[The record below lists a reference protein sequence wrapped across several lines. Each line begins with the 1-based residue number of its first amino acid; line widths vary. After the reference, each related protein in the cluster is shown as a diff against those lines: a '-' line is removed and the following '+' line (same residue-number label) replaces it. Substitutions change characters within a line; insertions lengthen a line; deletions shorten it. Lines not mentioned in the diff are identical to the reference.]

1 MIASR
6 ATRVCIAGGGPAG
19 IMLAYLLARAGV
31 DAVVVEKHA
40 DFFRDFRG
48 DTIHPSTLDV
58 MAQLGLLDGLLSLP
72 HQTVTELGAQIGDA
86 FVRIADFTHLSTRC
100 RFIAL
105 MPQWDFLDFLA
116 SEGRR
121 YPTFHAVM
129 NAEVTDIALSG
140 DRVTGVKV
148 RSGGREERIDAELVI
163 GADGRHSVVREKA
176 GLAVQDFGAPMDVL
190 WFRLSRKQGDPAQVL
205 GRLDRGKMVIML
217 DRGDYWQCGY
227 LIRKGDFD
235 AIRRNG
241 LTAFRDELGS
251 LVPYV
256 RDRLTEIGG
265 WDDVKLL
272 TVAVN
277 RLRTWY
283 RAGLL
288 CIGDAAHA
296 MSPIGGV
303 GLNLAIQDAVA
314 SANILSG
321 PLLGN
326 RLSVE
331 HLRMVQ
337 RRRETPTRLTQGLQI
352 LIQDRLIRRILGS
365 DAKFKPPWPLRMLD
379 RIALLRRIPAQA
391 VGVGFRPERV
401 ASPNAFGGT
410 EGAAGF
416 SRP

>member
-48 DTIHPSTLDV
+48 DTIHPTTLDV

-72 HQTVTELGAQIGDA
+72 HQTVTELGAQIGDE
-86 FVRIADFTHLSTRC
+86 FVRIADFSHLSTRC

-116 SEGRR
+116 REGRR
-121 YPTFHAVM
+121 FPTFHVVM

-140 DRVTGVKV
+140 DRVTGVKI
-148 RSGGREERIDAELVI
+148 RSGGLEERIDAELVI

-176 GLAVQDFGAPMDVL
+176 GLVVQDYGAPMDVL
-190 WFRLSRKQGDPAQVL
+190 WFRLSRKQGDPAQAF
-205 GRLDRGKMVIML
+205 GRLDRGKMMIML

-241 LTAFRDELGS
+241 LTAFRDGIGS

-265 WDDVKLL
+265 WGDVKLL
-272 TVAVN
+272 TVAVD

-303 GLNLAIQDAVA
+303 GINLAIQDAVA
-314 SANILSG
+314 SANILTG
-321 PLLGN
+321 PLLGY

-331 HLRMVQ
+331 HLRTVQQ
-337 RRRETPTRLTQGLQI
+337 RRDTPTRLTQGLQI
-352 LIQDRLIRRILGS
+352 LIQDRLIRRILGN
-365 DAKFKPPWPLRMLD
+365 DAKFRPPWPLRMLD
-379 RIALLRRIPAQA
+379 RVAVLRRIPAQA
-391 VGVGFRPERV
+391 IAVGFRPERV
-401 ASPNAFGGT
+401 ASPNAYNVT
-410 EGAAGF
+410 EGAGF